1 MRSDGSVVF
10 LKLQGDAVT
19 VILPEILR
27 PFTTAEATQSLRVYK
42 SGPGTQAAAA
52 AGLLSRG
59 RSVVMVVP
67 GAREL
72 NQARALLE
80 LMTPGGGKPFPENPW
95 TVLPPYPAQSA
106 DPGRWAG
113 RWAGLYG
120 LAHGSGARGV
130 LLTIDNLLPKWPATD
145 ILDHH
150 HLVLAKGEELLLDEL
165 LEQFALWGYERV
177 AQVSRP
183 GELAMR
189 GDILDIFAPGYAGP
203 LRLEFFGDALEDI
216 RLFDAAS
223 QRSKADLPRAVI
235 LPCAPALLTPPLV
248 EAARA
253 KWKRLK
259 GIGELSGAAVE
270 ELERRVEATN
280 GMTRP
285 GLYYE
290 NPASLSRWLPRDAVW
305 LLCGAGTLRTRLDE
319 TDWAWTGRLDEEA
332 DRFGWKPPRAHLLE
346 TAERARQSWMEHSQ
360 VHFEDLTIGEKKD
373 GTELPERELHAFTEL
388 FWKPEERNRP
398 WHALLDAMKQW
409 ERERPQTILSFR
421 SESSRRK
428 FMKLAAQDGVVP
440 ATEYA
445 PDGRGLFA
453 LVSPLRKGLELTW
466 SNVLVLSEDVLQP
479 SPRGARATGADK
491 DFKGLSTYE
500 DLNVGDLLVH
510 RDWGLARFEGLHR
523 LQLGGVSND
532 YLLLTYAGDDKLYLP
547 VDRLAVVQRFKG
559 PEGAAPVLDKMG
571 GAAWT
576 RAKSRARKA
585 VEKIAR
591 DLVEMYAFRQQA
603 KGYAY
608 DPGGDE
614 YAEFEASFGFEETP
628 DQESAIRDVMA
639 DMDKTEPMDRLVCG
653 DVGFGKTE
661 VAMRAAFR
669 AAMAGKQ
676 VALLCPTTV
685 LAEQHYQN
693 FKRRM
698 EGYPLQVAMLSRFV
712 SRASQKLT
720 LEAAARGQ
728 VDILIGTHRLLS
740 KDVHLPN
747 LGLLVLDEE
756 QRFGVRHKER
766 IKEMR
771 KNIDVLT
778 LTATPIPRT
787 LQLSLAGIRGL
798 SVMETAPVDRK
809 PVQTSILEREKEPL
823 RAIIRRELEREG
835 QIFWVHNRV
844 KSLPRVLEF
853 VRELAPEARIGMAH
867 GQMKEREL
875 EEAIHQFWHG
885 EMDILVCTA
894 IVESGL
900 DFPRANTLIVD
911 QAQLFGL
918 GQLYQLRG
926 RVGRS
931 SRQAYAYFVIPSLD
945 GLPEPSRKRLQ
956 VILDMDY
963 LGAGFQVAMEDL
975 RLRGAGNILGEAQSG
990 TVAKVGLDLYLEMLE
1005 EEVRRIRGEDLVQE
1019 TSPELNFMFEAHIPE
1034 EYVPDTRERLR
1045 YYKALSSATEPAAL
1059 EELGREIRDRFGPLP
1074 VPLERF
1080 MAVLLFK
1087 RLLGQLQVAKA
1098 DLSPG
1103 KAVLTWVEGAT
1114 VVTPD
1119 QLVAFVQESGDRA
1132 RLLPPGRLEIRADAG
1147 GSVRQGLAALE
1158 KALTALL
1165 PGATTPANA
1174 APER

>member
-1 MRSDGSVVF
+1 
-10 LKLQGDAVT
+10 

-27 PFTTAEATQSLRVYK
+27 SFTTAQAGQSLRVYK
-42 SGPGTQAAAA
+42 SGPGTQAASA
-52 AGLLSRG
+52 AGLLARG

-72 NQARALLE
+72 VQAKALLE
-80 LMTPGGGKPFPENPW
+80 LMTPGGGKPFPDNPW

-120 LAHGSGARGV
+120 LAHGSGPRGV
-130 LLTIDNLLPKWPATD
+130 LLAVDSLLPKWPPVD

-150 HLVLAKGEELLLDEL
+150 HLVLSKGEELLLDDL

-177 AQVSRP
+177 PRVSRP

-189 GDILDIFAPGYAGP
+189 GDILDIYAPGYAGP
-203 LRLEFFGDALEDI
+203 LRLEFFGEALEDI
-216 RLFDAAS
+216 RLFDVDT
-223 QRSKADLPRAVI
+223 QRSRSELARAVI
-235 LPCAPALLTPPLV
+235 LPCAPAILTPALV
-248 EAARA
+248 DEAKA

-259 GIGELSGAAVE
+259 GIGELSAKACE

-285 GLYYE
+285 GLFYE
-290 NPASLSRWLPRDAVW
+290 HPTALSQWLPRDAVW

-319 TDWAWTGRLDEEA
+319 AEWAWTGRLDDEA
-332 DRFGWKPPRAHLLE
+332 ERQGWKAPRAQLLE
-346 TAERARQSWMEHSQ
+346 TAERARQAWRERSQ
-360 VHFEDLTIGEKKD
+360 VHFEDLTLGEKKD
-373 GTELPERELHAFTEL
+373 GVELPEKELHEFSDL
-388 FWKPEERNRP
+388 FWRPEERNRP
-398 WHALLDAMKQW
+398 WHALLEALKKW
-409 ERERPQTILSFR
+409 ERERPQTLLSFR
-421 SESSRRK
+421 TEASRRK
-428 FMKLAAQDGVVP
+428 FLKLAAQDGITP
-440 ATEYA
+440 ATAYA
-445 PDGRGLFA
+445 PDGRGVFA
-453 LVSPLRKGLELTW
+453 LVSPLRKGLELSW
-466 SNVLVLSEDVLQP
+466 NNVLVLSEDVLQP
-479 SPRGARATGADK
+479 TPRGARAAGTDK
-491 DFKGLSTYE
+491 EFKGLSTYE
-500 DLNVGDLLVH
+500 DLNPGDLLVH

-547 VDRLAVVQRFKG
+547 VDRLAVVQRYKG

-576 RAKSRARKA
+576 RAKSRAQKA
-585 VEKIAR
+585 VEQIAGE
-591 DLVEMYAFRQQA
+591 LVEMYAYRQVA

-608 DPGGDE
+608 APGGDE

-628 DQESAIRDVMA
+628 DQESAIRDVML
-639 DMDKTEPMDRLVCG
+639 DMDKGMPMDRLVCG

-698 EGYPLQVAMLSRFV
+698 EGYPLNVAQLSRFV
-712 SRASQKLT
+712 TKASQKLT

-740 KDVHLPN
+740 KDVSLPN
-747 LGLLVLDEE
+747 LGLLILDEE

-798 SVMETAPVDRK
+798 SVMETPPVDRK
-809 PVQTSILEREKEPL
+809 PVQTSILERDKEPL
-823 RAIIRRELEREG
+823 RAIVARELEREG
-835 QIFWVHNRV
+835 QVFWVHNRV
-844 KSLPRVLEF
+844 QGLPRVMEF
-853 VRELAPEARIGMAH
+853 VRELAPNARVGMAH
-867 GQMKEREL
+867 GQMKERDL
-875 EEAIHQFWHG
+875 EEAIHKFWHG
-885 EMDILVCTA
+885 ELDILVCTA
-894 IVESGL
+894 IIESGL
-900 DFPRANTLIVD
+900 DFPRANTLVVD

-1005 EEVRRIRGEDLVQE
+1005 EEVRRLRGEDLVQE
-1019 TSPELNFMFEAHIPE
+1019 TSPELNFLFEAHIPE
-1034 EYVPDTRERLR
+1034 EYVPDTQERLR
-1045 YYKALSSATEPAAL
+1045 FYKALSSASEPAVL
-1059 EELGREIRDRFGPLP
+1059 EELAGEIRDRFGPLP

-1080 MAVLLFK
+1080 LGVLRLK
-1087 RLLGQLQVAKA
+1087 RLLGRLQVAKA
-1098 DLSPG
+1098 DVAPAR
-1103 KAVLTWVEGAT
+1103 AVLTWAEGAT

-1119 QLVAFVQESGDRA
+1119 RIVEFVQNAGGA
-1132 RLLPPGRLEIRADAG
+1132 AKLLPPGRLEIRVDEQ
-1147 GSVRQGLAALE
+1147 GSVRRGLSALE

-1165 PGATTPANA
+1165 PGAKTPGNA
-1174 APER
+1174 SGGR